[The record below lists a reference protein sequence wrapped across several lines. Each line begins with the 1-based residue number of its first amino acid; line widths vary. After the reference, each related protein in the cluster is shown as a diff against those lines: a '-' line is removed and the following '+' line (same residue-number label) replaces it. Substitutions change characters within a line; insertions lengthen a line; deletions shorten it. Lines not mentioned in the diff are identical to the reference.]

1 MRRCLVVATL
11 ALAVPAAAL
20 AGAPT
25 EATIEGPGID
35 GTAAIPGVG
44 DPDRNSPLGRVLRL
58 SGFFPSV
65 FKQNPDPM
73 LDTNPAVTLGP
84 RYTIRYVWPGP
95 EGTSVIYQDVYP
107 NAKPYPVTY
116 TKPGQPLWGAVSPDA
131 AASPDGQHTYGGWY
145 ASTTEL
151 KRTLEGIGLSATP
164 PSSGTDGFWSS
175 TGQLI
180 GLFGGIAAAAL
191 AVFGVT
197 LVAHRRKARPA
208 PMA

>member
-1 MRRCLVVATL
+1 M
-11 ALAVPAAAL
+11 
-20 AGAPT
+20 
-25 EATIEGPGID
+25 
-35 GTAAIPGVG
+35 
-44 DPDRNSPLGRVLRL
+44 
-58 SGFFPSV
+58 SGFFPAV

-107 NAKPYPVTY
+107 NAKPYPVTD
-116 TKPGQPLWGAVSPDA
+116 TKAGQPLWGAVSPDA

-145 ASTTEL
+145 ARTVEL
-151 KRTLEGIGLSATP
+151 KRTLEHIGVSATT

-191 AVFGVT
+191 AAFGLV
-197 LVAHRRKARPA
+197 LVARRRKVQPT